1 MLMLTEKSMIFFYIV
16 FLLVFVAGWVAVVG
30 IDTSDKGDCKVGP
43 SGEIL
48 VRQPDQRVYV
58 ERQFCIIIQI

>member
-1 MLMLTEKSMIFFYIV
+1 MLMLTEKSVIFFYII
-16 FLLVFVAGWVAVVG
+16 FLVVFVGAWVAVVG
-30 IDTSDKGDCKVGP
+30 IDTSDKGDCHVGP
-43 SGEIL
+43 FGDIL